1 MEAIDLLMTRDSAL
15 KLEEPGPSEGELEQM
30 LQSAVRAPDHGR
42 LRPWRFVVIPTN
54 QRARFGEVMA
64 ESMRRRMPETAADML
79 QRERDKAMRAPI
91 IVAVA
96 AHLQKGHRIP
106 EIEQL
111 SAVAAAAQNLMLAAP
126 AQGYGAMWK
135 TGDAAYDPWVR
146 EQLGLSS
153 EDEIIGFLYIGTR
166 SGGGSPPER
175 NAKAKDFVSVWA
187 G

>member
-1 MEAIDLLMTRDSAL
+1 MEAIDLLLSRDSAL
-15 KLEEPGPSEGELEQM
+15 KLEAPGPSEAEMEQL

-42 LRPWRFVVIPTN
+42 LRPWRFVVIPTE

-64 ESMRRRMPETAADML
+64 ESMRRRMPDTAADML
-79 QRERDKAMRAPI
+79 QRERDKAMRAPV

-96 AHLQKGHRIP
+96 AHLNKGHRIP

-146 EQLGLSS
+146 EQLGLAPD
-153 EDEIIGFLYIGTR
+153 DEIIGFMYIGTR
-166 SGGGSPPER
+166 AGGASPPER
-175 NAKAKDFVSVWA
+175 IAKARDYVSVWA